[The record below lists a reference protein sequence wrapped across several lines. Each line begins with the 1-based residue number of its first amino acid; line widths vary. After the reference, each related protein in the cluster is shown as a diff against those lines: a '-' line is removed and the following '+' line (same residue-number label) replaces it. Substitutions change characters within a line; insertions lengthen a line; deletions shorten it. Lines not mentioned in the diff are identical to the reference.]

1 MNSGEPT
8 ICAMLLFCLLPWSI
22 NAASPQSG
30 YSAGITLAA
39 AHHLSLILEPQGDE
53 PARRCDQHSENSP
66 TDKRKA
72 PADLPAIYRYW
83 LNEDVVYIIPPE
95 ERCAFLERDS
105 DQQRDIF
112 IEQFWYQRNPD
123 PTSQDNAFRDE
134 HYRRIV
140 FSNEKFATEIP
151 GWQTDRGHVYIRY
164 GPPDSVV
171 SHPAAELTW
180 KPPEGEQGDVRYSW
194 EDWRYRL
201 EEGLEP
207 NINFAFVDPS
217 GSGESQL
224 RLGPKQKDL
233 PIFDPPA
240 TFQDDQRRPTL
251 ADGRLHVFIGPGP
264 VPLIHYKDL
273 EALAV
278 SGIIRHQILFAYR
291 IRFVRATNA
300 STMTTISV
308 DLPAHPAEDEQA
320 IRPTDSYE
328 IFARISTPYAR
339 AVHTFESH
347 VEVAH
352 PLLYGADRETTVPL
366 TPGPYDL
373 ALVVKV
379 SGSGQMGVLHTTF
392 QVPRFEDL
400 SNQE

>member
-1 MNSGEPT
+1 VLNLRNSVGRVPVGLGPRSCDEH
-8 ICAMLLFCLLPWSI
+8 
-22 NAASPQSG
+22 
-30 YSAGITLAA
+30 SAESDAKEKQNTA
-39 AHHLSLILEPQGDE
+39 
-53 PARRCDQHSENSP
+53 
-66 TDKRKA
+66 
-72 PADLPAIYRYW
+72 ADLPASYRYW
-83 LNEDVVYIIPPE
+83 RNEDVVYIIPPP
-95 ERCAFLERDS
+95 ERCAFLELDS

-112 IEQFWYQRNPD
+112 IEQFWYQRNPE
-123 PTSQDNAFRDE
+123 PTSHDNPFRDE

-151 GWQTDRGHVYIRY
+151 GWETDRGHVYIRY

-171 SHPAAELTW
+171 SHSAAEFTW
-180 KPPEGEQGDVRYSW
+180 KSPEGEQGHVRYSW
-194 EDWRYRL
+194 EAWHYKRI
-201 EEGLEP
+201 EGLAP
-207 NINFAFVDPS
+207 NIDFAFVDLS
-217 GSGESQL
+217 GSGEYQL

-233 PIFDPPA
+233 SIFDPPA

-273 EALAV
+273 EAVAV

-291 IRFVRATNA
+291 IRFERATNA

-328 IFARISTPYAR
+328 ILARVSRPHGRVVSTYESR
-339 AVHTFESH
+339 AE
-347 VEVAH
+347 AAQ
-352 PLLYGADRETTVPL
+352 PLPAADRETTIPVS
-366 TPGPYDL
+366 PGPYDL
-373 ALVVKV
+373 AIVVKV
-379 SGSGQMGVLHTTF
+379 AGSGQMGVLHTTF
-392 QVPRFEDL
+392 RAPRFGES

>member
-8 ICAMLLFCLLPWSI
+8 ICAMLLFCLLPWSV
-22 NAASPQSG
+22 NAAS
-30 YSAGITLAA
+30 
-39 AHHLSLILEPQGDE
+39 PQGDE

-72 PADLPAIYRYW
+72 ADLPAIYRYW
-83 LNEDVVYIIPPE
+83 LNEDVVYIIPLE
-95 ERCAFLERDS
+95 ERCAFLELDS
-105 DQQRDIF
+105 DQQRDF
-112 IEQFWYQRNPD
+112 YIEQYWYERD
-123 PTSQDNAFRDE
+123 SEPTSQDNSFRDE

-151 GWQTDRGHVYIRY
+151 GWETDRGHVYIRY

-171 SHPAAELTW
+171 SHSAAELTW
-180 KPPEGEQGDVRYSW
+180 KPPEGEPDNVRYSW
-194 EDWRYRL
+194 EAWHYNRI
-201 EEGLEP
+201 EGLAP
-207 NINFAFVDPS
+207 NIDFAFVDPS
-217 GSGESQL
+217 GSGEYQL

-233 PIFDPPA
+233 PIFDPPT
-240 TFQDDQRRPTL
+240 TFQDDQRQPTL
-251 ADGRLHVFIGPGP
+251 ADGRLHVFIGHGP

-273 EALAV
+273 ESVAI
-278 SGIIRHQILFAYR
+278 SGIIRHQILFAYQ

-347 VEVAH
+347 AEVAH
-352 PLLYGADRETTVPL
+352 PLPYGADRETTVPL
-366 TPGPYDL
+366 IPGPYGL
-373 ALVVKV
+373 AIVIKV
-379 SGSGQMGVLHTTF
+379 AASGQIGVLHTTF
-392 QVPRFEDL
+392 QVPRFDEL
-400 SNQE
+400 NNQE